1 MSNRLNAQLEELS
14 RLWLHATRD
23 SLLRIP
29 ILCQEIEQCA
39 RGGQDFE
46 IDSGRLR
53 KLMLLASR
61 GERRM
66 TESLAIQSRTGTY
79 SVQGTHEISR
89 YVTTSGWEG

>member
-1 MSNRLNAQLEELS
+1 MSNRLNLQLEELS

-29 ILCQEIEQCA
+29 ILCQEIEQFAC
-39 RGGQDFE
+39 GGQDCE
-46 IDSGRLR
+46 IDSGLLK
-53 KLMLLASR
+53 KLVLLASR
-61 GERRM
+61 AERRM
-66 TESLAIQSRTGTY
+66 TESLAIQSRSGTY